1 MELPPFDLAEQVCL
15 INIEGVSDFTSK
27 TLKPKSEIEIYGPEN
42 NFETF
47 TNKLYEESASM
58 VTLNL
63 NDGLEAVS
71 FTIEQQLSAFWN
83 NLLEKI
89 IITLSIHLQ
98 LSSLQDWCETSL
110 KPERAEVLK
119 ALRDEKNAEAKQFV
133 EAIAVMSVLSQATC
147 KMPEFLQIDLN
158 LNDAKSR
165 DKYME
170 LFVDTV
176 KAFSKRYSENT
187 NGNGMVAVLSSDEKP
202 LKRSRR
208 AVADVNIYRLTFF
221 SYLPK
226 PIRTEINTSFYNI
239 SFRRIQTAILT
250 WLNRIQKTIQ

>member
-1 MELPPFDLAEQVCL
+1 M
-15 INIEGVSDFTSK
+15 
-27 TLKPKSEIEIYGPEN
+27 
-42 NFETF
+42 
-47 TNKLYEESASM
+47 
-58 VTLNL
+58 
-63 NDGLEAVS
+63 
-71 FTIEQQLSAFWN
+71 
-83 NLLEKI
+83 
-89 IITLSIHLQ
+89 Q

-110 KPERAEVLK
+110 KPESAEVLK

-147 KMPEFLQIDLN
+147 KMPDFLQIDLN

-239 SFRRIQTAILT
+239 SPQDPNSDLNLAESYSEDYPVIFNIILWFGVLIVFSMLAISYAIAGMDPGRDSIIYRMTSTRIKKD
-250 WLNRIQKTIQ
+250 N

>member
-1 MELPPFDLAEQVCL
+1 M
-15 INIEGVSDFTSK
+15 
-27 TLKPKSEIEIYGPEN
+27 
-42 NFETF
+42 
-47 TNKLYEESASM
+47 
-58 VTLNL
+58 
-63 NDGLEAVS
+63 
-71 FTIEQQLSAFWN
+71 
-83 NLLEKI
+83 
-89 IITLSIHLQ
+89 
-98 LSSLQDWCETSL
+98 QDWCETSL

-147 KMPEFLQIDLN
+147 KMPDFLQIDLN

-226 PIRTEINTSFYNI
+226 PIRTEIITSFYNI